1 MCESRG
7 GRQGL
12 PVPNSPYGLCI
23 SVRAQEL
30 CESRGGCP
38 VLPVPNSPHGLC
50 GRKPKLKPAP
60 HHLIS
65 IVPEVAIF
73 LVFAGL
79 VPMLLYVHRD
89 RTDYQGPGTQDVLLD
104 FHTAP
109 ELRTLMRPMLL
120 YVHRDCTDY

>member
-12 PVPNSPYGLCI
+12 PVPNSPYGLCRRKATLEEGI

-30 CESRGGCP
+30 CEHQGGRP
-38 VLPVPNSPHGLC
+38 VLPVPNSPHALC

-65 IVPEVAIF
+65 IAPEVAIF

-79 VPMLLYVHRD
+79 VPMLD
-89 RTDYQGPGTQDVLLD
+89 RTDYQGPGTQDVLLH
-104 FHTAP
+104 FHAAP
-109 ELRTLMRPMLL
+109 EL
-120 YVHRDCTDY
+120 